1 MSKNKTN
8 GSSLRQEDVAL
19 NILNRPKRSINYEKF
34 DYSKVSP
41 DFLKQLD
48 EESETEDE
56 EFIPLEEE
64 DEAND
69 GDKDSDEDE
78 SQDSDESE
86 NSSDNENNKDE
97 PESQEKIT
105 PNKIKREPLLITQSG
120 FRNEHKQTNISKD
133 KLCAPK
139 SKKLKKEEKNEKSR
153 VLTNTTTK
161 KTHSKKKTKS
171 KIRLQSKQ
179 TELDEDTQKIINS
192 FRTTKI
198 KVKKSKQIK
207 NINPELNI
215 KQETINNSVT
225 ISKIASV
232 TYASQNISLVPP
244 RDKYEPITDFDS
256 AWICS
261 LCSQPANFILGI
273 GDLFGPYR
281 ISLDT
286 EQDKINGN
294 CILLK
299 YH

>member
-8 GSSLRQEDVAL
+8 GSNLGQEDEAL

-56 EFIPLEEE
+56 EFFPLEEN
-64 DEAND
+64 DEEND

-86 NSSDNENNKDE
+86 NSSDNENNKDK
-97 PESQEKIT
+97 PESQDKIT
-105 PNKIKREPLLITQSG
+105 PKNIKKEPLIITQNG
-120 FRNEHKQTNISKD
+120 FRNGFKQTNSPKD
-133 KLCAPK
+133 KLCVRK
-139 SKKLKKEEKNEKSR
+139 SKKLKKDEKNEKSGDS
-153 VLTNTTTK
+153 TNTTK
-161 KTHSKKKTKS
+161 IKTHSKAKTKS
-171 KIRLQSKQ
+171 KMKSQSKQ
-179 TELDEDTQKIINS
+179 IELDEDTQKIINS

-207 NINPELNI
+207 NINQELNI
-215 KQETINNSVT
+215 KQEPINSSVT
-225 ISKIASV
+225 IAKIASV
-232 TYASQNISLVPP
+232 TNASQNVSLIPP
-244 RDKYEPITDFDS
+244 RDKFEPITDFDS

-281 ISLDT
+281 IRLDI

-294 CILLK
+294 GILFRK
-299 YH
+299 V